1 MTGSTWDGIWVWG
14 CGRICG
20 EMCRISCTTRM
31 STARSRGSARTRK
44 AMLQLHAFGETTPDN
59 ARNVK
64 CSRHCCIAEF
74 VSRRPKLVEMKQIV
88 FVLGTIFTDHAG
100 NHRVTVAN
108 ALRMLAHF
116 SEHIEPLSMIQ
127 HLQMPTQCAA
137 KQLRMQLASNCI
149 VHIMIHVTC
158 GMPLQRGTLAAGC
171 IVDSEHGAN
180 MLQFICK
187 WFANA
192 FASCSQCCGCLHC
205 PVDSQTS
212 HGP

>member
-1 MTGSTWDGIWVWG
+1 
-14 CGRICG
+14 
-20 EMCRISCTTRM
+20 M

-44 AMLQLHAFGETTPDN
+44 AMLQLHAWSIRRDN
-59 ARNVK
+59 TGQRKK
-64 CSRHCCIAEF
+64 CKMQSTLLHCRIRLTATQIGGNEANCDRAMNNLYGSCRQSQSDGCECITDACAFSQRH
-74 VSRRPKLVEMKQIV
+74 R
-88 FVLGTIFTDHAG
+88 
-100 NHRVTVAN
+100 TVINDSALAN
-108 ALRMLAHF
+108 AMA
-116 SEHIEPLSMIQ
+116 SS
-127 HLQMPTQCAA
+127 QCAA

-205 PVDSQTS
+205 PVDNQTR
-212 HGP
+212 HTRRLPFYPQPCTKMFKCFVTTMRNG